1 LIERFIRDTLLEINI
16 EYRCLLLKILQYYIN
31 RLQLF
36 ACRHLNHFI
45 ELIDDSIENRLL
57 RYDSLELLLTI
68 IQILKPRINT
78 HRYDIMKII
87 IRCLFKILHEE
98 KDNISM
104 INLLKKSLKE
114 FQLSTKD
121 NYVQDSLKSLIN
133 TSQLDLTYREY
144 LQKLFDYIEE
154 N

>member
-1 LIERFIRDTLLEINI
+1 
-16 EYRCLLLKILQYYIN
+16 
-31 RLQLF
+31 
-36 ACRHLNHFI
+36 
-45 ELIDDSIENRLL
+45 
-57 RYDSLELLLTI
+57 
-68 IQILKPRINT
+68 
-78 HRYDIMKII
+78 MKII
-87 IRCLFKILHEE
+87 IRCLFKIIHEE

-121 NYVQDSLKSLIN
+121 NYVQEALKSLIN